1 MSALVKNRQNILLN
15 SAGKSILTELNN
27 DISLR
32 FPNKLFYK
40 SPQSLE
46 LLYLNLEYDVTLF
59 GNTNNQFNLL
69 IVDDLGISTDY
80 RVIVEFPSVIN
91 LDEDLA
97 VLVAYSLNNL
107 PITNYPG
114 ISFKCTNTSIENI
127 VTNYQIEQEDY
138 TNIFTITAT
147 RPCTFR
153 FNVRDSIGPI
163 MGFGNGVYNNTT
175 AVEGTATAS
184 IESYKT
190 IRSFNESGN
199 DVSQFPNSND
209 LNCKMELYDSSNNLL
224 TNLAHPGQDTS
235 ISINNTVGNIV
246 YTNIG
251 QLLKTLETAMNV
263 FTNAFTPPAKFQVT
277 YDYERDRVTMEN
289 LTGAKF
295 GIGFDFIVSSGLIT
309 SGSLHKALGF
319 LQQTYLGVTKI
330 TSIKRAISFQNIF
343 SEDYVLLC
351 SDLVNNNSDINV
363 IGIGNGDNIKS
374 NNILYAIPITEVT
387 SFKPVDSSYYK
398 INIESSKFALGYR
411 DGVFNDDNPCKVH
424 FYLRLL
430 SGRHLKMATSWSAI
444 LALNF
449 DS

>member
-1 MSALVKNRQNILLN
+1 MSTRQNILLN
-15 SAGKSILTELNN
+15 SASKGRITELNN

-40 SPQSLE
+40 SPQSIE
-46 LLYLNLEYDVTLF
+46 LLYFNLEYDITLF
-59 GNTNNQFNLL
+59 GNTNNQFN
-69 IVDDLGISTDY
+69 IVITDDLGIVTDY
-80 RVIVEFPSVIN
+80 RVIVEYPPTIN

-97 VLVAYSLNNL
+97 VLVTTALNSL
-107 PITNYPG
+107 PITNYTG
-114 ISFKCTNTSIENI
+114 MSFRCTNTAIENI

-147 RPCTFR
+147 RPCTWR
-153 FNVRDSIGPI
+153 FNVRDSVGPI
-163 MGFGNGVYNNTT
+163 MGFGNGIYTDT
-175 AVEGTATAS
+175 DIIEGTSTGS

-199 DVSQFPNSND
+199 DVSKFPNSND
-209 LNCKMELYDSSNNLL
+209 LNCKMELYDSDNNLL
-224 TNLAHPGQDTS
+224 VNITNPGQDVS

-251 QLLKTLETAMNV
+251 QVLKTVEDAMNLHK
-263 FTNAFTPPAKFQVT
+263 NSFTPPANFLVI
-277 YDYERDRVTMEN
+277 YDYEFGRVTIKN
-289 LTGAKF
+289 TTGAKF
-295 GIGFDFIVSSGLIT
+295 GIGFDFTTSSGVVT

-319 LQQTYLGVTKI
+319 LQQTYLGIVEI
-330 TSIKRAISFQNIF
+330 TSIKRAISFENIF

-374 NNILYAIPITEVT
+374 NNILFAIPITEVT
-387 SFKPVDSSYYK
+387 SFKPIDSQYYR

-411 DGVFNDDNPCKVH
+411 DNIFSDSNPSIVN

-430 SGRHLKMATSWSAI
+430 SGRHIKSSTQWSA
-444 LALNF
+444 LMSLNF
-449 DS
+449 V

>member
-1 MSALVKNRQNILLN
+1 MSGIIKNRQNILLN
-15 SAGKSILTELNN
+15 SANKNNLTELNN
-27 DISLR
+27 DLTLK
-32 FPNKLFYK
+32 FPSKLFYK

-46 LLYLNLEYDVTLF
+46 LLYFNLEYDVALF
-59 GNTNNQFNLL
+59 GNTNNQFNIV
-69 IVDDLGISTDY
+69 IVDDLGITTDY
-80 RVIVEFPSVIN
+80 RVIVEFPPAIN

-97 VLVAYSLNNL
+97 VLVGQALNAV
-107 PITNYPG
+107 PVTNYPG
-114 ISFKCTNTSIENI
+114 LSFKCTNTSIENI

-163 MGFGNGVYNNTT
+163 MGFGNGVYNNTE

-209 LNCKMELYDSSNNLL
+209 LNCKMELYDSNNNLL
-224 TNLAHPGQDTS
+224 INLAHPGQDTS
-235 ISINNTVGNIV
+235 ISINNTVGNII

-251 QLLKTLETAMNV
+251 QLIKTLEIAMNQ
-263 FTNAFTPPAKFQVT
+263 FANAFTPAAQFQVT
-277 YDYERDRVTMEN
+277 YDYERDRVTMTN
-289 LTGAKF
+289 KTGAKF
-295 GIGFDFIVSSGLIT
+295 GIGFDFTVSSGIIT

-319 LQQTYLGVTKI
+319 LQQTYLGITSI

-343 SEDYVLLC
+343 SEDYVLFC

-374 NNILYAIPITEVT
+374 NNILFAIPITEVT

-398 INIESSKFALGYR
+398 INIESSKFALGYK
-411 DGVFNDDNPCKVH
+411 DGVFNDDNPSKVN

-430 SGRHLKMATSWSAI
+430 SGRHMKCSTSWSAV
-444 LALNF
+444 LSLNF
-449 DS
+449 DA

>member
-1 MSALVKNRQNILLN
+1 MSNRQNILL
-15 SAGKSILTELNN
+15 SSVSKGVITELNN

-46 LLYLNLEYDVTLF
+46 LLYFNLEYDITLF
-59 GNTNNQFNLL
+59 GNTNNQFN
-69 IVDDLGISTDY
+69 IVILDDLGITTDY
-80 RVIVEFPSVIN
+80 RVIVDFPPTIN

-97 VLVAYSLNNL
+97 ALVTTALNSL
-107 PITNYPG
+107 PIINYSG
-114 ISFKCTNTSIENI
+114 LTFRCTNTTIENI

-138 TNIFTITAT
+138 TNIFTITST

-153 FNVRDSIGPI
+153 FNTRDSIGPI
-163 MGFGNGVYNNTT
+163 MGFGNGIYPNTDII
-175 AVEGTATAS
+175 EGTSTGS

-199 DVSQFPNSND
+199 DVSTFPNSND
-209 LNCKMELYDSSNNLL
+209 LNCKMELYDSDNNLL
-224 TNLAHPGQDTS
+224 VNITNPGQDVT
-235 ISINNTVGNIV
+235 ISINNTVGNII
-246 YTNIG
+246 YNNIG
-251 QLLKTLETAMNV
+251 QLLTTLEYDMNLHA
-263 FTNAFTPPAKFQVT
+263 NAYTPPAKFQVV
-277 YDYERDRVTMEN
+277 YDYEHDRVTIKN
-289 LTGAKF
+289 TTGAKF
-295 GIGFDFIVSSGLIT
+295 GIGFDFTTSSGVVT

-319 LQQTYLGVTKI
+319 LQQTYLGVTEI

-374 NNILYAIPITEVT
+374 NNILFAIPITEVT
-387 SFKPVDSSYYK
+387 SFKPVDSQYYR

-411 DGVFNDDNPCKVH
+411 DSIFSDTNPSIVN

-430 SGRHLKMATSWSAI
+430 SGRHIKSSTQWSAI
-444 LALNF
+444 MTLNF
-449 DS
+449 G

>member
-1 MSALVKNRQNILLN
+1 MSSRQNILLS
-15 SAGKSILTELNN
+15 SASKGTITELNN

-46 LLYLNLEYDVTLF
+46 LLYFNLEYDITLF
-59 GNTNNQFNLL
+59 GNTNNQFN
-69 IVDDLGISTDY
+69 IVITDDLGVTTDY
-80 RVIVEFPSVIN
+80 RVIVEFPSTIN

-97 VLVAYSLNNL
+97 VLVTTALNDL
-107 PITNYPG
+107 TLANYPDCV
-114 ISFKCTNTSIENI
+114 FRCTNTSIENI
-127 VTNYQIEQEDY
+127 VTNYQVEQEDY
-138 TNIFTITAT
+138 TNVFTITST
-147 RPCTFR
+147 RPCTYR

-163 MGFGNGVYNNTT
+163 MGLGNGVYPNTQS
-175 AVEGTATAS
+175 VEGTSTGS

-199 DVSQFPNSND
+199 NVSTYPNSND
-209 LNCKMELYDSSNNLL
+209 LNCKMELYDSDNNLL
-224 TNLAHPGQDTS
+224 VNITNPGQDIT
-235 ISINNTVGNIV
+235 ISINNTVGNII

-251 QLLKTLETAMNV
+251 QVLKTLESAMNLHA
-263 FTNAFTPPAKFQVT
+263 NNYNPPAVFKVV
-277 YDYERDRVTMEN
+277 YNYEHDRVTMTN
-289 LTGAKF
+289 TTGAKF
-295 GIGFDFIVSSGLIT
+295 GIGFDFTTTSGVVT

-319 LQQTYLGVTKI
+319 LQQTYLGITEI

-374 NNILYAIPITEVT
+374 NNILFAIPITEVT
-387 SFKPVDSSYYK
+387 SFKPVDSQYYR
-398 INIESSKFALGYR
+398 INIESSKFALGYK
-411 DGVFNDDNPCKVH
+411 DDIFNDSNPSIVN

-430 SGRHLKMATSWSAI
+430 SGRHIKSSTQWSAI
-444 LALNF
+444 MSLNF
-449 DS
+449 G